1 MPWVYVV
8 KLHANFRVA
17 DSTAISRLAPFVRD
31 CLVMSDKIRWGVL
44 GVANIA
50 VKKVIPAMQKGRFC
64 EIGAIASRDADRASQ
79 AAGQLGIPKSY
90 GSYQELLA
98 DPAIQAV
105 YIPLPNHL
113 HVPLSIKAAEAGKH
127 VLCEKPL
134 SLTADEAKSLI
145 AVRNKT
151 RVKIGEAFMVR
162 THPQWLR
169 ARELVR
175 SGAIGEL
182 RSITSVFSYFN
193 RDPKNIR
200 NVPEIGGGGLMDIG
214 CYPIT
219 MARFLF
225 EREPQRVA
233 ALLDRDP
240 EMTTDRLSSAILDF
254 APGHAT
260 FTCSTQ
266 LVPFQ
271 RMQILGTKAR
281 IEMEIPYNIPPDRP
295 SRIFIDD
302 GSELGGR
309 NARVEEFETVD
320 QYTIQGD
327 AFSRA
332 ILDNTD
338 VPVSLENALGNMQ
351 VIEAIQ
357 HAGQSHRWENV

>member
-1 MPWVYVV
+1 MASSKV
-8 KLHANFRVA
+8 
-17 DSTAISRLAPFVRD
+17 
-31 CLVMSDKIRWGVL
+31 RWGVL

-50 VKKVIPAMQKGRFC
+50 MKKVIPAMQLAELC
-64 EIGAIASRDADRASQ
+64 DIVAIASRDSERAKR
-79 AAGQLGIPKSY
+79 AAAQLHIPKAF
-90 GSYQELLA
+90 GSYEAMLA
-98 DPAIQAV
+98 DPSIDAI
-105 YIPLPNHL
+105 YNPLPNHL
-113 HVPLSIKAAEAGKH
+113 HVPWSIKAAEAGKH

-134 SLTADEAKSLI
+134 ALSAQEAGQLI
-145 AVRNKT
+145 EARDRT

-182 RSITSVFSYFN
+182 RAIVSIFSYFN
-193 RDPKNIR
+193 RDPKNVR
-200 NVPEIGGGGLMDIG
+200 NIASIGGGGIYDIG

-225 EREPQRVA
+225 EREPARVA
-233 ALLDRDP
+233 AAIERDP
-240 EMTTDRLSSAILDF
+240 EMQTDRLSSALLDF
-254 APGHAT
+254 APGQAI

-271 RMQILGTKAR
+271 RMQISGTKGR
-281 IEMEIPYNIPPDRP
+281 IDMEIPYNIPPDRP

-309 NARVEEFETVD
+309 SARVEEFATVD

-332 ILDNTD
+332 IQEDGE
-338 VPVSLENALGNMQ
+338 VPVPLENALGNMK
-351 VIEAIQ
+351 VIDAVFRAAETL
-357 HAGQSHRWENV
+357 SWERI

>member
-1 MPWVYVV
+1 M
-8 KLHANFRVA
+8 AN
-17 DSTAISRLAPFVRD
+17 
-31 CLVMSDKIRWGVL
+31 KIRWGVL

-50 VKKVIPAMQKGRFC
+50 VKKVIPAMQRGRFC
-64 EIGAIASRDADRASQ
+64 EIAAIASRDVDRARQ
-79 AAGQLGIPKSY
+79 AATQLGIPKSY

-98 DPAIQAV
+98 DPEIQAV

-134 SLTADEAKSLI
+134 SLSAEEAKSLI
-145 AVRNKT
+145 AVRNRTK
-151 RVKIGEAFMVR
+151 VKIGEAFMVR

-175 SGAIGEL
+175 SGAIGDL
-182 RSITSVFSYFN
+182 RSIVSVFSYFN

-200 NVPEIGGGGLMDIG
+200 NIPEIGGGGLMDIG

-225 EREPQRVA
+225 EKEPQRVA
-233 ALLDRDP
+233 ALVDRDP
-240 EMTTDRLSSAILDF
+240 EMNTDRLSSALLDF
-254 APGHAT
+254 GSGHAV

-266 LVPFQ
+266 MVPFQ

-281 IEMEIPYNIPPDRP
+281 IDMEIPYNIPIDRP

-302 GSELGGR
+302 GSELGGAK
-309 NARVEEFETVD
+309 ARMEEFETAD

-332 ILDNTD
+332 ILDNAE
-338 VPVSLENALGNMQ
+338 VPVPLENALGNML
-351 VIEAIQ
+351 VIEAILR
-357 HAGQSHRWENV
+357 AGQSGRWENV

>member
-1 MPWVYVV
+1 
-8 KLHANFRVA
+8 
-17 DSTAISRLAPFVRD
+17 
-31 CLVMSDKIRWGVL
+31 MSDKIRWGVL

-64 EIGAIASRDADRASQ
+64 EISAIASRDADRARQ
-79 AAGQLGIPKSY
+79 AAAQLGIPKSY
-90 GSYQELLA
+90 GSYHELLA
-98 DPAIQAV
+98 DPEIQAV

-113 HVPLSIKAAEAGKH
+113 HIPLSIKAVEAGKH

-134 SLTADEAKSLI
+134 SLTAEEAKSLM

-169 ARELVR
+169 ARELIR

-182 RSITSVFSYFN
+182 RSVVSVFSYFN

-200 NVPEIGGGGLMDIG
+200 NIPEIGGGGIMDIG

-225 EREPQRVA
+225 EREPSRVT
-233 ALLDRDP
+233 ALIDRDP
-240 EMTTDRLSSAILDF
+240 EMNTDRLSSAILDF
-254 APGHAT
+254 ESGHAV

-266 LVPFQ
+266 MVPFQ

-281 IEMEIPYNIPPDRP
+281 IDMEIPYNIPPDRP
-295 SRIFIDD
+295 VHIFIDD
-302 GSELGGR
+302 GSELAGR
-309 NARVEEFETVD
+309 NARMEEFPMAD

-332 ILDNTD
+332 ILDNTE
-338 VPVSLENALGNMQ
+338 VPVPLENALNNMV
-351 VIEAIQ
+351 VIEAIFR
-357 HAGQSHRWENV
+357 AGQSERWENI

>member
-1 MPWVYVV
+1 
-8 KLHANFRVA
+8 
-17 DSTAISRLAPFVRD
+17 
-31 CLVMSDKIRWGVL
+31 MSDKIRWGVL

-64 EIGAIASRDADRASQ
+64 QITAIASRDADRAHQ
-79 AAGQLGIPKSY
+79 AATQLGIPKSY
-90 GSYQELLA
+90 GSYHELLA
-98 DPAIQAV
+98 DPEIQAV

-134 SLTADEAKSLI
+134 SLTAEEAKSLI

-182 RSITSVFSYFN
+182 RSIVSVFTYFN

-200 NVPEIGGGGLMDIG
+200 NVPETGGGGVMDIV

-219 MARFLF
+219 MARFLY
-225 EREPQRVA
+225 EREPVRVA
-233 ALLDRDP
+233 AMIDRDP
-240 EMTTDRLSSAILDF
+240 EMNTDRLSSALLDF
-254 APGHAT
+254 GAGCHAV

-281 IEMEIPYNIPPDRP
+281 IDMEIPYNIPNDRP

-302 GSELGGR
+302 GTELGGR
-309 NARVEEFETVD
+309 KARIEEFATVD

-332 ILDNTD
+332 ILDNTE
-338 VPVSLENALGNMQ
+338 VPVPLENALGNMQ
-351 VIEAIQ
+351 VIEAVL
-357 HAGQSHRWENV
+357 HAGQSGRWETV